1 MAPPQHVPAATIV
14 RVGPDSGREDRAPGR
29 PPRVLILIK
38 GLGLGGAE
46 RLVVDLVT
54 RAGRH
59 RFDYE
64 VAYVLAAQ
72 DALAPALESSG
83 VPVHALGATST
94 ADIRWLVK
102 LRRLLDGG
110 AFDVLHSH
118 LPFSAAMGR
127 LVALSIPPRLR
138 PVLVYTEH
146 SLWDRA
152 AIATRIL
159 NGATACLDDATIVVS
174 AASRDA
180 LPSRLRDEAQV
191 IIHGIDQEP
200 CRELLACR
208 ERTRVSVREELGIA
222 EGELLVLTVANLRK
236 EKGYDVLID
245 AARGVV
251 AEDSRVRFVSAGW
264 GPLESELVA
273 ARDAAGL
280 GDRLEFLGRRTDVMR
295 LMAGSDVFV
304 LASRQEG
311 VPVSIMEAMSLGLP
325 VVATSVGGV
334 VELVTSEVNGL
345 LVSPGRPDLL
355 AQALSRLTKDAALR
369 SHLAQ
374 GALHDSVRF
383 DVSRISEQIESLYLR
398 LLQERS
404 R

>member
-1 MAPPQHVPAATIV
+1 M
-14 RVGPDSGREDRAPGR
+14 
-29 PPRVLILIK
+29 
-38 GLGLGGAE
+38 
-46 RLVVDLVT
+46 
-54 RAGRH
+54 
-59 RFDYE
+59 
-64 VAYVLAAQ
+64 
-72 DALAPALESSG
+72 
-83 VPVHALGATST
+83 T
-94 ADIRWLVK
+94 A
-102 LRRLLDGG
+102 
-110 AFDVLHSH
+110 
-118 LPFSAAMGR
+118 
-127 LVALSIPPRLR
+127 
-138 PVLVYTEH
+138 
-146 SLWDRA
+146 
-152 AIATRIL
+152 
-159 NGATACLDDATIVVS
+159 
-174 AASRDA
+174 
-180 LPSRLRDEAQV
+180 
-191 IIHGIDQEP
+191 
-200 CRELLACR
+200 
-208 ERTRVSVREELGIA
+208 TRVSVREELGIA